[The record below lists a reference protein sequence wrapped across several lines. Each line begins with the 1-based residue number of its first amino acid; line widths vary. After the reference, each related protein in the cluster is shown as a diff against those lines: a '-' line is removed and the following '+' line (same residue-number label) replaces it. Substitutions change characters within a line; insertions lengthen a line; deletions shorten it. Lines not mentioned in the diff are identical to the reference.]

1 VSDTKGVLGEGQRL
15 VRGHPPPTS
24 DAPPTR
30 DSGHLRTWRQHAD
43 ILGSA
48 TSLLATTAVTSG
60 LGFVYWAMAARLYS
74 QPAVGLASSA
84 ISVMMLLGTIGM
96 AGLGTVLIAE
106 IPLRPL
112 GRARLVAAGLIAS
125 AGVSTV
131 LGAAYVLIAPRF
143 SAPLGLL
150 IDQPGRAGL
159 FVLGVALTG
168 STLVFDQATLA
179 LQHSALQLWRNAIFA
194 IAKIALVVEFSV
206 AMHDGLGLG
215 ILQSWIAGTAVSMLL
230 LGVVMRL
237 QGIRVGHRPQWSLLR
252 GLGRTTLA
260 HNWLNIAV
268 QAPRLLI
275 PVVVTAVV
283 SASASGAFYAAW
295 TIVGFLFVLPTH
307 LSTALFAVASAD
319 RPAMARKTR
328 LTLRLSLVAGLG
340 GAAAL
345 AIAAPLI
352 LSLFGRSYAHEATVP
367 LQILTLAYVPMIIK
381 THYVAAARV
390 RRRIPRAAAVL
401 VAGGLLELGAAS
413 WGGHVGA
420 LVGLSTWLVAAMVV
434 ESLALAPLVWSVA
447 TADRHSGEQP
457 TGSARTDQR
466 GAPQD

>member
-1 VSDTKGVLGEGQRL
+1 VPGAGLGRGV
-15 VRGHPPPTS
+15 VRPPPTAGVLS
-24 DAPPTR
+24 TR
-30 DSGHLRTWRQHAD
+30 IYGQPRAWRQHWD
-43 ILGSA
+43 ILGS
-48 TSLLATTAVTSG
+48 TSSLLATTVVTSG
-60 LGFVYWAMAARLYS
+60 LGFVYWAVAARLYS
-74 QPAVGLASSA
+74 QRAVGLGSST

-106 IPLRPL
+106 LPLRSA

-131 LGAAYVLIAPRF
+131 LGVAYVLIAPRL

-168 STLVFDQATLA
+168 SVLVFDQATLG
-179 LQHSALQLWRNAIFA
+179 LQHSVLQLWRNAIFA
-194 IAKIALVVEFSV
+194 IAKVALLVVASV
-206 AMHDGLGLG
+206 VIHEELGLG
-215 ILQSWIAGTAVSMLL
+215 ILASWILGTAVSMLL
-230 LGVVMRL
+230 LGVVMRRL
-237 QGIRVGHRPQWSLLR
+237 GMRIRHRPQWSLLR
-252 GLGRTTLA
+252 GMGRTTLA

-295 TIVGFLFVLPTH
+295 TLVTFLFVLPTH

-319 RPAMARKTR
+319 LSAMARKTR

-340 GAAAL
+340 AGAVLAL
-345 AIAAPLI
+345 GAPLI
-352 LSLFGRSYAHEATVP
+352 LGLFGRTYAIEATVP
-367 LQILTLAYVPMIIK
+367 LQILTLAYLPTIIK

-401 VAGGLLELGAAS
+401 AAGAFLELGAAS
-413 WGGHVGA
+413 WGGHVDG
-420 LVGLSTWLVAAMVV
+420 LVGLSTWLVAAMFV
-434 ESLALAPLVWSVA
+434 EALVLAPTVWSVA
-447 TADRHSGEQP
+447 IGDLGGGRRRGGDLP
-457 TGSARTDQR
+457 TDQP
-466 GAPQD
+466 A

>member
-1 VSDTKGVLGEGQRL
+1 MTHERAVPIEGLGPVGV
-15 VRGHPPPTS
+15 HPPPTA
-24 DAPPTR
+24 DALSPR
-30 DSGHLRTWRQHAD
+30 VAGHTRTWRQHAD

-60 LGFVYWAMAARLYS
+60 LGFVYWAAAARSYS
-74 QPAVGLASSA
+74 QRAVGLGSSA

-106 IPLRPL
+106 LPLRPV

-125 AGVSTV
+125 AGVSAV
-131 LGAAYVLIAPRF
+131 LGVAYVLIAPRF

-150 IDQPGRAGL
+150 IDRPGRAGV

-168 STLVFDQATLA
+168 SILVFDQATLG

-194 IAKIALVVEFSV
+194 VAKIALLVVFSV
-206 AMHDGLGLG
+206 VLHDELGLG
-215 ILQSWIAGTAVSMLL
+215 ILESWIWGTAASMLL
-230 LGVVMRL
+230 LTVVMRRR
-237 QGIRVGHRPQWSLLR
+237 GMRVGHRPQWSLLR

-345 AIAAPLI
+345 AIGAPLI
-352 LSLFGRSYAHEATVP
+352 LALFGRSYAHEATVP
-367 LQILTLAYVPMIIK
+367 LQILTLAYLPMIIK

-390 RRRIPRAAAVL
+390 QRRIPRAAAVL

-413 WGGHVGA
+413 WGGHVDG

-447 TADRHSGEQP
+447 TADSHRGEHRG
-457 TGSARTDQR
+457 GSARTDQR